1 MAENKVQF
9 GLKNVHYAVQTPA
22 ETPGENPTFG
32 APVAVPGAVTLTL
45 DPVGDVSPFY
55 ADNITY
61 YTSVANNGYSG
72 DLEMALI
79 TDQMLSDIWGIAADS
94 DGVIVENANA
104 QPKNF
109 ALLYQIDGDQNNRL
123 YCLYNCSATRP
134 GVGSTTIAETKE
146 PQTQSVS
153 ITASAL
159 PDGRVLART
168 TDGTEEA
175 TVSAWFASVYA
186 GNAI

>member
-1 MAENKVQF
+1 MPENKVQF
-9 GLKNVHYAVQTPA
+9 GLKNVHYAVLTPA
-22 ETPGENPTFG
+22 ATPNGTPTF
-32 APVAVPGAVTLTL
+32 ATPVAVPGAVTLTL
-45 DPVGDVSPFY
+45 DPVGEVSPFY

-61 YTSVANNGYSG
+61 YTSIANNGYSG

-79 TDQMLSDIWGIAADS
+79 TDQMLSDVWGIAAD
-94 DGVIVENANA
+94 DGGVIVENANN
-104 QPKNF
+104 QPKSF

-134 GVGSTTIAETKE
+134 GIGSTTITETKE

-159 PDGRVLART
+159 ADGRVMART
-168 TDGTEEA
+168 TESTDTA
-175 TVSAWFASVYA
+175 TINSWFTSVYTGA
-186 GNAI
+186 